1 MTEHR
6 EGIDPGFLITHK
18 LALTGL
24 APGDASVLYREL
36 EKLPGVD
43 AVSVDESGQ
52 SVKIAYDASHQDID
66 HIIRVIE
73 KQGAEVRSSWW
84 NRIKLSW
91 QRQTDRN
98 IKDNFTH
105 EAQCC
110 SKMPTGYKT
119 LKKK

>member
-6 EGIDPGFLITHK
+6 EGIDPGFLINHK

-24 APGDASVLYREL
+24 TAGKAQGIYAEL
-36 EKLPGVD
+36 NDLPGVN

-52 SVKIAYDASHQDID
+52 SVKISYDASHQDID
-66 HIIRVIE
+66 RIIEVIE
-73 KQGAEVRSSWW
+73 QQGAEVRSDWW

-98 IKDNFTH
+98 IKDNFSH

-110 SKMPTGYKT
+110 SKMPTDYKT